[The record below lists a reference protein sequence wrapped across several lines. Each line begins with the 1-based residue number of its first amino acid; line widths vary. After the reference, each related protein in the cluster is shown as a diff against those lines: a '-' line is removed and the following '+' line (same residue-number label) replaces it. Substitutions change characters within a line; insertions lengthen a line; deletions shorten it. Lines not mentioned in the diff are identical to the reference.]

1 MPPPKPVNETKMT
14 VRLPEE
20 SARKL
25 RQIVDARKAAGYRKY
40 SMNEALIDGV
50 ETLFQALGLE

>member
-1 MPPPKPVNETKMT
+1 MT